1 MILNTYF
8 NSNPKYKRKQP
19 QLLSYK
25 NTNNSNT
32 LTKSLL
38 AKTLHNQLF
47 SNSTPKFKN
56 YINYTFLDKNH
67 KFIHKTKSSTKFQKN
82 PYTSKGNKS
91 IRDILEN
98 EYPKKGKKAFNNLM
112 YFNSLKSAKE
122 DNDNTKYK
130 STKYS
135 ARIKTYNNDYYNEE
149 VFNRDN
155 LSKFSNNISFKN
167 MDKFYSD
174 NIKTIPSKLE
184 TNDFFEITENSVK
197 TNDEFRNLYK
207 DNNYHINYN
216 YNNFNINSMIKF
228 KSSLPIFKRIN
239 ILKEVKSS
247 IDKIKKNKFNNSS
260 SFKTMNDESLQ
271 SKINNYSSEKNK
283 YKISTYRYKSY
294 NDNMLNKKPIIIKH
308 MPKPKL
314 SVPKYNNINN
324 IKIF

>member
-8 NSNPKYKRKQP
+8 NSNSKHKKKHP

-67 KFIHKTKSSTKFQKN
+67 KFIQKTKSSTKFQKN
-82 PYTSKGNKS
+82 LYVPKHNKS

-98 EYPKKGKKAFNNLM
+98 EYQKKGKKALNNLI

-122 DNDNTKYK
+122 DNNNYK
-130 STKYS
+130 SKKYS

-155 LSKFSNNISFKN
+155 LSKFSNKISFKN
-167 MDKFYSD
+167 MDKCYTD
-174 NIKTIPSKLE
+174 NIKTVPSKLE
-184 TNDFFEITENSVK
+184 TNDFFEITESSVK
-197 TNDEFRNLYK
+197 TNYEFGNLYK
-207 DNNYHINYN
+207 DNNYNIN

-228 KSSLPIFKRIN
+228 KSSIPIFKRIN

-283 YKISTYRYKSY
+283 YKISTYRYKNY
-294 NDNMLNKKPIIIKH
+294 NDTLLNQKPIIIKH

-324 IKIF
+324 IKIFKL

>member
-1 MILNTYF
+1 MILNAYF

-19 QLLSYK
+19 QLLTYK
-25 NTNNSNT
+25 NSNNSNT
-32 LTKSLL
+32 LTKTLL

-56 YINYTFLDKNH
+56 YINYTFSDKNH
-67 KFIHKTKSSTKFQKN
+67 KFIHKTKSNTKFQKY
-82 PYTSKGNKS
+82 PYASKRNKS
-91 IRDILEN
+91 IRDILES
-98 EYPKKGKKAFNNLM
+98 EYPKKGKKTLNNN
-112 YFNSLKSAKE
+112 YINFKSLKSAKE
-122 DNDNTKYK
+122 DNTNNK

-135 ARIKTYNNDYYNEE
+135 GSIKTYNNDYYNEE
-149 VFNRDN
+149 VLNRDN
-155 LSKFSNNISFKN
+155 LSKFSNNISFKHT
-167 MDKFYSD
+167 DKFYID

-197 TNDEFRNLYK
+197 TNDEFKNLYR
-207 DNNYHINYN
+207 DNNYNIN
-216 YNNFNINSMIKF
+216 YNNFNINTMIKF

-283 YKISTYRYKSY
+283 YKISTYRFKSY
-294 NDNMLNKKPIIIKH
+294 NDTMLNKKPIIIKH

-324 IKIF
+324 IQIF

>member
-8 NSNPKYKRKQP
+8 NSNPKYKRKP
-19 QLLSYK
+19 SELLSYK
-25 NTNNSNT
+25 NNINSNT
-32 LTKSLL
+32 LKKSLL
-38 AKTLHNQLF
+38 VKTLNNKLF

-56 YINYTFLDKNH
+56 YINYTFLDKNR
-67 KFIHKTKSSTKFQKN
+67 KFIHKAKSSIKFQKN
-82 PYTSKGNKS
+82 SFAPKHNKN
-91 IRDILEN
+91 IRDILES
-98 EYPKKGKKAFNNLM
+98 EYKKKGKKALYNLA
-112 YFNSLKSAKE
+112 YFNSLKSTKE
-122 DNDNTKYK
+122 DNTNYKTTKN
-130 STKYS
+130 SIS
-135 ARIKTYNNDYYNEE
+135 NKTYNNDYYKEE
-149 VFNRDN
+149 IFNSDN
-155 LSKFSNNISFKN
+155 LSKLGDNISFKDI
-167 MDKFYSD
+167 DKFYID

-197 TNDEFRNLYK
+197 TNGELKNLYK
-207 DNNYHINYN
+207 DNNYQINYN
-216 YNNFNINSMIKF
+216 LNNFNINTMIKF

-294 NDNMLNKKPIIIKH
+294 HDNMLNKKPIIIKH

-314 SVPKYNNINN
+314 SVPKYKNINN
-324 IKIF
+324 IQIFKL